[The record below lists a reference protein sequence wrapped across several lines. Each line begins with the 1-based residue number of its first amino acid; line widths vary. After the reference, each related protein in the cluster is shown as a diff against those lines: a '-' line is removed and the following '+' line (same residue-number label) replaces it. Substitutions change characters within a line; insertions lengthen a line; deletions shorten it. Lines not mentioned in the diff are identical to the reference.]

1 MPPPLLATRA
11 DGKIEVEKVLEI
23 VYQPSL
29 QATVKHSH
37 NKMPASATLTLSVG
51 TYLRFELSHNYRPGA
66 ESVHW
71 TLKQFN
77 GSAEPMVMPLY
88 GGVEIL
94 EPLLKHLTHEMNHYS
109 PPVERSPNDN
119 SVVIEPYKNGVDVHI
134 RLENRHAISY
144 EGTLYIQKCP
154 PGAFH
159 FIKPLHNN
167 LNLSEFTSRFQPLF
181 ELFAYMVEDSV
192 V

>member
-1 MPPPLLATRA
+1 
-11 DGKIEVEKVLEI
+11 
-23 VYQPSL
+23 
-29 QATVKHSH
+29 
-37 NKMPASATLTLSVG
+37 MPASATLILSVG

-77 GSAEPMVMPLY
+77 GCAEPMVMPLY
-88 GGVEIL
+88 GGTEIL

-109 PPVERSPNDN
+109 PPAPQQSNDN
-119 SVVIEPYKNGVDVHI
+119 SMVIDPYKNGVDINI

-144 EGTLYIQKCP
+144 EGHMFISKVG
-154 PGAFH
+154 PGAFN
-159 FIKPLHNN
+159 FMRPQNNN
-167 LNLSEFTSRFQPLF
+167 LNMHEFTTRFQPLF